1 MLRSDKL
8 VFKLM
13 KRSKLAY
20 IQQDDGCCR
29 GKGTSSYS
37 IWSVSSAG
45 KVVAVSW
52 PCPPCVLQTYVCMYV
67 SYRDGSEQWCD
78 ARTYHRLRKASLDS
92 SLYTLWLIA
101 IVHMRHFDKQDH
113 AFQGLSS

>member
-52 PCPPCVLQTYVCMYV
+52 PCPPCVLQTYVRMYHIATAANSGV
-67 SYRDGSEQWCD
+67 MHVH
-78 ARTYHRLRKASLDS
+78 AYHRLRKANLDS

-113 AFQGLSS
+113 AF